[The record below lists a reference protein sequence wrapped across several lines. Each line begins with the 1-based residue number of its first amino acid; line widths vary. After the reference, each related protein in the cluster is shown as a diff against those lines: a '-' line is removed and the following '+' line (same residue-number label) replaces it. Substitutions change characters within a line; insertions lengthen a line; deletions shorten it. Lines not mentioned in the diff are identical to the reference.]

1 MALSGGDDQVP
12 PGGPMTVST
21 RLIDA
26 GSTIMQRRLPVKQ
39 MNTHVSTFA
48 IYGGD
53 MSRLIGTHHYVHRV
67 NDEFLQCA
75 VYASDRSDAPLIGT
89 LFFIPFFLVNHIEC
103 QL

>member
-1 MALSGGDDQVP
+1 
-12 PGGPMTVST
+12 MTFST

-39 MNTHVSTFA
+39 MNCHVSTFA
-48 IYGGD
+48 IYGSD
-53 MSRLIGTHHYVHRV
+53 MSRQIETHHYVHRV

-89 LFFIPFFLVNHIEC
+89 VLF
-103 QL
+103 

>member
-1 MALSGGDDQVP
+1 
-12 PGGPMTVST
+12 MTVST

-26 GSTIMQRRLPVKQ
+26 GSTIMQRRLPLKQ

-53 MSRLIGTHHYVHRV
+53 MSRQIETHHYVHRI

-89 LFFIPFFLVNHIEC
+89 LFLLVTATAQFLKLIIK
-103 QL
+103 LF

>member
-1 MALSGGDDQVP
+1 MP
-12 PGGPMTVST
+12 PGGPVTFST

-39 MNTHVSTFA
+39 MNCHVSTFA
-48 IYGGD
+48 IYGSD
-53 MSRLIGTHHYVHRV
+53 MSRQIETHHYVHRV

-89 LFFIPFFLVNHIEC
+89 VLF
-103 QL
+103 